1 VAIHIKLFSL
11 MVVDQDKAEAFY
23 TQKLGFVVKQNFP
36 AGGARWLSVVAPG
49 RDDLELSLEPA
60 TAEGGQPTAIAFQR
74 AMFDQGIPMAA
85 FEVDDLA
92 AEHARLTELGVAFT
106 SPPAEMGPIRA
117 AILSDTV
124 GNLLMLYQ
132 PIPAS

>member
-1 VAIHIKLFSL
+1 MAIHIKLFSL

-36 AGGARWLSVVAPG
+36 AGGARWLTVVAPK

-60 TAEGGQPTAIAFQR
+60 TAEGGQPAAIAFQR

-106 SPPAEMGPIRA
+106 SPPTDMGPVRT

-132 PIPAS
+132 PIAK